1 MSLSASSS
9 APENEMIS
17 QMAQRFAA
25 LMAAAGSPSGTVTG
39 LSSGTPPPPPPAP
52 PAAGGSVASA
62 SPASSGGSG
71 AAPALPLASSGGG
84 GAAASGAAASAAAS
98 GPTELEKTWL
108 ELDQSMA
115 KLKAIQEADT
125 KALKTSG
132 DELTK
137 ALKTSGDEL
146 TAANL
151 VIESLKGAAGKNAAH
166 LQAVTA
172 ELNSVKAALRTEM
185 DALAQRQADAGD
197 NIHGEVMTICTLLNR
212 VV

>member
-1 MSLSASSS
+1 MSSTASSS
-9 APENEMIS
+9 APENVMIS

-115 KLKAIQEADT
+115 KLKAIQDADT

-132 DELTK
+132 E
-137 ALKTSGDEL
+137 EL

-151 VIESLKGAAGKNAAH
+151 LIESLKLEAKKTATH
-166 LQAVTA
+166 LQAVTT
-172 ELNSVKAALRTEM
+172 ELKSTKATLKTEM
-185 DALAQRQADAGD
+185 DALIKRQSEDGAD
-197 NIHGEVMTICTLLNR
+197 IHGDVLTLMNKMMDSIPDEVKMA
-212 VV
+212 V